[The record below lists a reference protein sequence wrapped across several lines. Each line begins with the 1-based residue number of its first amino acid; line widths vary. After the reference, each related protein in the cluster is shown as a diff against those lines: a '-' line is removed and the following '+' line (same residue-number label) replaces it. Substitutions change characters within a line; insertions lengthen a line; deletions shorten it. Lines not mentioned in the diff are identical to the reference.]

1 MNVLKTL
8 LLLALAAHLPLY
20 GQTKYATQINSK
32 IIKSLQI
39 RQEGEL
45 FSEPFAALNGDKAIE
60 INFDALNPG
69 YSRYAYKIIFCN
81 ADWTPSNL
89 SPVEYLDGFQDD
101 VIEDFATSM
110 STTTQYTNY
119 RVFFPNE
126 DVRLKLAGNYAVQFY
141 EEDNPSKIVFTA
153 CFSLVEPMV
162 NIAANVS
169 GNTNIDTNQSH
180 QQVSF
185 SIQHPNMDIPY
196 PQTDLKIWVLQNNR
210 RDNAVTGFKPME
222 IRKGTIV
229 YENIRELIFPAGNE
243 YRRIEFL
250 SNKYNGM
257 GVEKISFHNPYYH
270 IDLMKDYP
278 KSGETYQ

>member
-126 DVRLKLAGNYAVQFY
+126 DVRLKLAGNYAVQHQHRH
-141 EEDNPSKIVFTA
+141 EPEPSTGQFFHSTPQYGHSISTNGPQDLGLAEQPERQRGHRFQADGDPK
-153 CFSLVEPMV
+153 
-162 NIAANVS
+162 
-169 GNTNIDTNQSH
+169 GNNC
-180 QQVSF
+180 
-185 SIQHPNMDIPY
+185 
-196 PQTDLKIWVLQNNR
+196 L
-210 RDNAVTGFKPME
+210 
-222 IRKGTIV
+222 
-229 YENIRELIFPAGNE
+229 
-243 YRRIEFL
+243 
-250 SNKYNGM
+250 
-257 GVEKISFHNPYYH
+257 
-270 IDLMKDYP
+270 
-278 KSGETYQ
+278 